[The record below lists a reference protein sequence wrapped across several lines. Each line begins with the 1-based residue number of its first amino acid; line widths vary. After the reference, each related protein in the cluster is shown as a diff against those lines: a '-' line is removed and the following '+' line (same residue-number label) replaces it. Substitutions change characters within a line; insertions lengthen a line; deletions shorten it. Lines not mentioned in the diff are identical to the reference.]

1 MADSVIPNSFHGSM
15 TFSPKITTYDLLA
28 QRVRR
33 ALGEPLVQIEIS
45 SEQVYENIDLACE
58 FFTKF
63 AGVTEEYLIFRS
75 DLYQIGVGLQI
86 DKLINITP
94 DLYNSTTTPKSAVK
108 TETPRI
114 GTTFSDASA
123 VPNSLGWDYDMNQ
136 YRKVIDVFSYEE
148 GNNSGVNTLFTIE
161 HTIAQ
166 QAYFGNLLGNV
177 GYDLI
182 TWQALKTWIDTREKL
197 LALKPYIRFYPETQ
211 ILKLLPEPN
220 ALLNPY
226 YGLVGCKIQKAIK
239 DIVSQLWV
247 YRYTLALCK
256 ITIGHV
262 RGKYAGTNLFGNQTV
277 NYADVQRQGEK
288 EKDELEKEIMTN
300 YIDADPVRFFLG

>member
-1 MADSVIPNSFHGSM
+1 M
-15 TFSPKITTYDLLA
+15 TFSPKVTTYDLLA

-33 ALGEPLVQIEIS
+33 ALGEPLVQVEIS
-45 SEQVYENIDLACE
+45 SEQIYENIDLASE

-75 DLYQIGVGLQI
+75 DFYIQGVGLKI

-94 DLYNSTTTPKSAVK
+94 DLYNSSDSTRTSPTSSYEYQTPNPYTKMQDISA
-108 TETPRI
+108 R
-114 GTTFSDASA
+114 D
-123 VPNSLGWDYDMNQ
+123 NSLGWDYDMNS
-136 YRKVIDVFSYEE
+136 YRKVIDVFSFEE

-197 LALKPYIRFYPETQ
+197 LALKPYVRFNPDTQ
-211 ILKLLPEPN
+211 IMKLIPEP
-220 ALLNPY
+220 APSSIY
-226 YGLVGCKIQKAIK
+226 YGLIGCKVQKPIK

-247 YRYTLALCK
+247 YRYVLALCK

-262 RGKYAGTNLFGNQTV
+262 RGKYAGSNLFGNQTV
-277 NYADVQRQGEK
+277 NYADIQRQGEK
-288 EKDELEKEIMTN
+288 EKDELEKELISTM
-300 YIDADPVRFFLG
+300 IDTDPVRFFLG